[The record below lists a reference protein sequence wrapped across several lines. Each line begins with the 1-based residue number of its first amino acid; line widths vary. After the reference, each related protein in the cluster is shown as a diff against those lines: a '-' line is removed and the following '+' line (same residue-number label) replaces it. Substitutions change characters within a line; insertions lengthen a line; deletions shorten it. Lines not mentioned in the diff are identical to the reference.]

1 MASSFNKWNV
11 SYSSISFFENALQG
25 HTKVNS
31 FRRTDDIVFQIEL
44 KSGEEMKAVLVNE
57 YTLGLAAVLRA
68 QAEFPGIEYV
78 VTCADWNGYTREAK
92 EYGKKNDL
100 GIFTAG
106 EFFGALNW
114 SKPKTYAKKDSN
126 GNPIYHYKS
135 S

>member
-1 MASSFNKWNV
+1 MATSRNNWNV
-11 SYSSISFFENALQG
+11 SYSSIRFFEDALEG
-25 HTKVNS
+25 HSKVKA
-31 FRRTDDIVFQIEL
+31 FRRTDNIVFEIEL
-44 KSGEEMKAVLVNE
+44 ENGSGVKAVLVNE
-57 YTLGLAAVLRA
+57 YTLGLAAILRA
-68 QAEFPGIEYV
+68 QSEFPGIEYV

-92 EYGKKNDL
+92 EYGQKNAL

-114 SKPKTYAKKDSN
+114 TEPKKYYKKDSH